1 MQYPWMA
8 AITGTVRS
16 AIEVTDACIVRTAWY
31 AWAFDA
37 ARDDDD
43 EGAAKPPPNSFRSSP
58 TLKCGPFAAMIST
71 RTSGSAAIAAAA
83 SGRSRHKALPMALRA
98 SLRSSHNVAT

>member
-1 MQYPWMA
+1 MA

-16 AIEVTDACIVRTAWY
+16 AIEVTDACIVRTLVR
-31 AWAFDA
+31 WAFDA

-58 TLKCGPFAAMIST
+58 TLKCVLRRNDQHSHVC
-71 RTSGSAAIAAAA
+71 SAAIAAAA
-83 SGRSRHKALPMALRA
+83 MVGRATSAPHGVRA